1 MTGTSRVEH
10 SSESKGIPKCW
21 KMLVSI
27 LPYGRGST
35 IHTGYTVHVV
45 ENERH
50 IINKVSCHESVY
62 SCKNSL
68 IGGLFGVILGV
79 KGAHKHKMEQSWIG
93 EQNIVQWGFV
103 LVFVLD
109 EFVRIGKLS
118 KAEIFGLFFESGHRG
133 CIYEFKARNG
143 LENRATQGNLD
154 ALHIAHNDHAF
165 GGRFGF
171 QIGIR

>member
-109 EFVRIGKLS
+109 EFVRIGKPS
-118 KAEIFGLFFESGHRG
+118 KAEIFGLFSSQATGVVSMNLR
-133 CIYEFKARNG
+133 
-143 LENRATQGNLD
+143 LEMDLRTERLRVIWTPFILLTTIMPLGVDLVSKLA
-154 ALHIAHNDHAF
+154 
-165 GGRFGF
+165 
-171 QIGIR
+171 